1 MRMLKKLNKS
11 LLLRGAARGESGPL
25 NFAVIAVADV
35 AQVDVVKRPW
45 LAISILYMPPCLPK
59 LASFVLLL
67 LFIIFWCDFT
77 QFDAYFVIGWQN
89 CWENLEPMM

>member
-11 LLLRGAARGESGPL
+11 LPLRGAARGESGPL

-45 LAISILYMPPCLPK
+45 WAISIL
-59 LASFVLLL
+59 
-67 LFIIFWCDFT
+67 
-77 QFDAYFVIGWQN
+77 
-89 CWENLEPMM
+89 